1 MTPIPKSIGLIAGKG
16 IYPRL
21 TIEGARKAGITE
33 IVMAAFTNETSEEVI
48 NLVDK
53 HEVVRV
59 GQLGRM
65 IKFFRKN
72 GVKQAIMAGQ
82 ITPGNLFD
90 LRPDIR
96 TLLLLGKLKRKNAES
111 IFGAIADELLKDG
124 IELLPAT
131 TFIEDALVGEGH
143 CFGPPFSERQIGDA
157 HFAMGLA
164 KQVSALDIGQSLVV
178 RHGTVLAVEAFEG
191 TNDCVRRGG
200 AMGKGQALLAK
211 VSKPNQDFRFDVPV
225 IGPDTIR
232 VAAEAGVMAIVLESG
247 KTLVLDLPA
256 VREACKDLGVSVMGI
271 APSDRD

>member
-21 TIEGARKAGITE
+21 TIEAARKAGVGK
-33 IVMAAFTNETSEEVI
+33 IVMAAFSNETSDEVI
-48 NLVDK
+48 GMADK

-59 GQLGRM
+59 GQLGKM

-72 GVKQAIMAGQ
+72 GVEQALMAGQ
-82 ITPGNLFD
+82 ITPSNLFD

-96 TLLLLGKLKRKNAES
+96 TLVMLGKLKRKNAES
-111 IFGAIADELLKDG
+111 IFGAIAQELSKDG

-143 CFGPPFSERQIGDA
+143 CFGPPFTDRQIDDA

-200 AMGKGQALLAK
+200 AMGKRQALLAK

-256 VREACKDLGVSVMGI
+256 VREACEELGVSVMGI
-271 APSDRD
+271 VASD

>member
-1 MTPIPKSIGLIAGKG
+1 MTHIPKSIGLIAGKG

-21 TIEGARKAGITE
+21 TIEGARQAGVEE
-33 IVMAAFTNETSEEVI
+33 IVMAAFSNETSDEVI
-48 NLVDK
+48 SMADK

-72 GVKQAIMAGQ
+72 GVKQALMAGQ
-82 ITPGNLFD
+82 ITPSNLFD

-96 TLLLLGKLKRKNAES
+96 TLVMLGKLKRKNAES
-111 IFGAIADELLKDG
+111 IFGAIADELSKDG

-143 CFGPPFSERQIGDA
+143 CFGPQFTDRQIDDA
-157 HFAMGLA
+157 HYAMGLA

-200 AMGKGQALLAK
+200 AIGKKQALLAK

-256 VREACKDLGVSVMGI
+256 VREACDELGVSVMGI
-271 APSDRD
+271 VASD